1 MNKEEAK
8 EVKIPKKEKI
18 SKEAEELAILKNHN
32 QELKVKSMNKDYNCA
47 LLRFVKVE

>member
-1 MNKEEAK
+1 MHMQMC
-8 EVKIPKKEKI
+8 KI
-18 SKEAEELAILKNHN
+18 HN